1 MTKISI
7 ALIVL
12 VAAACGGVDDADD
25 VTTSSLATATEATAA
40 TSSTT
45 VAATETTMGIT
56 STSDAPPGTTAAN
69 GTLNGCAD
77 VVGVSIEAGSSGF
90 TIAATVLSA
99 DTGWEKYAD
108 AWQVRTLDGAVLG
121 ERVLAHPHE
130 TEQPF
135 TRSLSGVEIPKE
147 ITEVVVVARDLVEG
161 FCGAA
166 FNVAVPHP

>member
-1 MTKISI
+1 MTKTVI
-7 ALIVL
+7 ALLML
-12 VAAACGGVDDADD
+12 VVAACGGADDA
-25 VTTSSLATATEATAA
+25 VAVATSSPTAA
-40 TSSTT
+40 TSSTSAT
-45 VAATETTMGIT
+45 APATTAAISTT
-56 STSDAPPGTTAAN
+56 STSPPVTTVVTDARS
-69 GTLNGCAD
+69 GCAD
-77 VVGVSIEAGSSGF
+77 VVGVSIESGPSGF
-90 TIAATVLSA
+90 SIAATVSSA

-108 AWQVRTLDGAVLG
+108 TWQVRTLDGIVLG

-135 TRSLSGVEIPKE
+135 TRSLSGVDIPRD